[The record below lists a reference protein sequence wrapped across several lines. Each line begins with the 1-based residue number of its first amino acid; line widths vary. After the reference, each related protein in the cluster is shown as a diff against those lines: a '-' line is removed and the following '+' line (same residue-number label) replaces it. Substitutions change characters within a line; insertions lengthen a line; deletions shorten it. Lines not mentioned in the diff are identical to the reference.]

1 MVISICI
8 WDSQSES
15 GHHSSRLNW
24 NTRNCHQHK
33 FLFIYARSRTRVLTT
48 HTHTHQT
55 IKLWHCSDKNKQTCA
70 CVFTSFVQTMIACKL
85 RPRVRRSLSVC
96 AFVRA
101 CPCHIIRLVY
111 ARQLCNFSHLP
122 WEGCRGG
129 VRVSVDIQ
137 VLWQAAQS
145 FMRLGV
151 RISNDTICGDNP
163 SWRWNASR
171 ASFKLTFFFS
181 FSLTH
186 SCEIFFL
193 SFNIKRRLNMD
204 VV

>member
-1 MVISICI
+1 MHMRLSKRERTPLFQIELKHSELPSTQISLHC
-8 WDSQSES
+8 
-15 GHHSSRLNW
+15 
-24 NTRNCHQHK
+24 TRA
-33 FLFIYARSRTRVLTT
+33 FMLALARACSP

-55 IKLWHCSDKNKQTCA
+55 IKLWHCSDKKQTNNMTT
-70 CVFTSFVQTMIACKL
+70 CVFTSFVQTIIACKL

-129 VRVSVDIQ
+129 VRVSVHIQ

-151 RISNDTICGDNP
+151 RISNDTICGDNF

-171 ASFKLTFFFS
+171 ASFKLTFFFF
-181 FSLTH
+181 FSH
-186 SCEIFFL
+186 SLLRYFFFFFL
-193 SFNIKRRLNMD
+193 TLQN
-204 VV
+204 

>member
-1 MVISICI
+1 MHMRFSKRERTPLFQIELKHSALPSTQISLHLC
-8 WDSQSES
+8 SLS
-15 GHHSSRLNW
+15 H
-24 NTRNCHQHK
+24 
-33 FLFIYARSRTRVLTT
+33 ARAH
-48 HTHTHQT
+48 HTHTYTPNNQIVT
-55 IKLWHCSDKNKQTCA
+55 LLWQKTNKQTT
-70 CVFTSFVQTMIACKL
+70 CVFTSFVQTIIACKL
-85 RPRVRRSLSVC
+85 RPRVRRSPSVC

-171 ASFKLTFFFS
+171 ASFKLTFFSLFL
-181 FSLTH
+181 SLTLARY
-186 SCEIFFL
+186 FF
-193 SFNIKRRLNMD
+193 F
-204 VV
+204 